1 MGGQRTSFSKL
12 QRDRDKKAKAA
23 AKREKRQERSAG
35 TEGDEAVDVLV
46 DDDGKS
52 ELSADDLLKLI
63 ESIHQRYDAGTMTL
77 EEFEEQKVDLLGRL
91 PVDYALTRPVPRK
104 APTSVLPPRP
114 GSPRSRPGPARSR

>member
-23 AKREKRQERSAG
+23 AKREKRQERSSG
-35 TEGDEAVDVLV
+35 TDDGDAVTDVLI

-63 ESIHQRYDAGTMTL
+63 ESIHQRFDAGTMTY

-91 PVDYALTRPVPRK
+91 PVD
-104 APTSVLPPRP
+104 
-114 GSPRSRPGPARSR
+114 

>member
-35 TEGDEAVDVLV
+35 TDADEVVVDVMV

-91 PVDYALTRPVPRK
+91 PVD
-104 APTSVLPPRP
+104 
-114 GSPRSRPGPARSR
+114 

>member
-35 TEGDEAVDVLV
+35 TEGDVVDVLV
-46 DDDGKS
+46 EDDGKS

-77 EEFEEQKVDLLGRL
+77 EEFEEQKVDLLSRL
-91 PVDYALTRPVPRK
+91 PVD
-104 APTSVLPPRP
+104 
-114 GSPRSRPGPARSR
+114 

>member
-23 AKREKRQERSAG
+23 AKREKRQDRGAG
-35 TEGDEAVDVLV
+35 TEGDEVVTDALV

-63 ESIHQRYDAGTMTL
+63 ESIHQRFDAGTMTY

-91 PVDYALTRPVPRK
+91 PVD
-104 APTSVLPPRP
+104 
-114 GSPRSRPGPARSR
+114 

>member
-35 TEGDEAVDVLV
+35 GDGEAVDVLV

-63 ESIHQRYDAGTMTL
+63 ESIHQRYEAGTMTL
-77 EEFEEQKVDLLGRL
+77 EEFEEQKVDLLSRL
-91 PVDYALTRPVPRK
+91 PVD
-104 APTSVLPPRP
+104 
-114 GSPRSRPGPARSR
+114 

>member
-23 AKREKRQERSAG
+23 AKRAKRQERSAG
-35 TEGDEAVDVLV
+35 GDGEAVDVLV

-91 PVDYALTRPVPRK
+91 PVD
-104 APTSVLPPRP
+104 
-114 GSPRSRPGPARSR
+114 

>member
-23 AKREKRQERSAG
+23 AKREKRQERAAG
-35 TEGDEAVDVLV
+35 TGESDEVVDVMI

-63 ESIHQRYDAGTMTL
+63 ESIHQRFEAGTMTY

-91 PVDYALTRPVPRK
+91 PVD
-104 APTSVLPPRP
+104 
-114 GSPRSRPGPARSR
+114 

>member
-23 AKREKRQERSAG
+23 AKRERRQERSANA
-35 TEGDEAVDVLV
+35 GDEDVVTDVLV
-46 DDDGKS
+46 DDDGTS

-63 ESIHQRYDAGTMTL
+63 ESIHQRFEAGTMTY

-91 PVDYALTRPVPRK
+91 PVD
-104 APTSVLPPRP
+104 
-114 GSPRSRPGPARSR
+114 

>member
-12 QRDRDKKAKAA
+12 QRDRDKKAKAL
-23 AKREKRQERSAG
+23 AKREKRQERAAG
-35 TEGDEAVDVLV
+35 TGEGDEVTDVMI

-63 ESIHQRYDAGTMTL
+63 ESIHQRYDAGKMTL

-91 PVDYALTRPVPRK
+91 PVD
-104 APTSVLPPRP
+104 
-114 GSPRSRPGPARSR
+114 

>member
-35 TEGDEAVDVLV
+35 GDAVEV
-46 DDDGKS
+46 DDTVVDDGTS

-91 PVDYALTRPVPRK
+91 PVD
-104 APTSVLPPRP
+104 
-114 GSPRSRPGPARSR
+114 

>member
-23 AKREKRQERSAG
+23 AKREKRQERAAG
-35 TEGDEAVDVLV
+35 TGEDDVVTDVLL

-63 ESIHQRYDAGTMTL
+63 ESIHQRFDAGTMTY

-91 PVDYALTRPVPRK
+91 PVD
-104 APTSVLPPRP
+104 
-114 GSPRSRPGPARSR
+114 

>member
-35 TEGDEAVDVLV
+35 TEGDEVVDVLV
-46 DDDGKS
+46 DDGKS

-91 PVDYALTRPVPRK
+91 PVD
-104 APTSVLPPRP
+104 
-114 GSPRSRPGPARSR
+114 

>member
-23 AKREKRQERSAG
+23 AKRERRQERSAS
-35 TEGDEAVDVLV
+35 TGDDEVVTDVLAE
-46 DDDGKS
+46 DDGTS

-77 EEFEEQKVDLLGRL
+77 EEFEEQKVDLLSRL
-91 PVDYALTRPVPRK
+91 PVD
-104 APTSVLPPRP
+104 
-114 GSPRSRPGPARSR
+114 

>member
-23 AKREKRQERSAG
+23 AKREKRAERSAG
-35 TEGDEAVDVLV
+35 GGTDEVDVLTQ
-46 DDDGKS
+46 DDGKS

-77 EEFEEQKVDLLGRL
+77 EEFEEQKVDLLSRL
-91 PVDYALTRPVPRK
+91 PVD
-104 APTSVLPPRP
+104 
-114 GSPRSRPGPARSR
+114 

>member
-35 TEGDEAVDVLV
+35 VEDSEAVEVLV
-46 DDDGKS
+46 DDGKS

-77 EEFEEQKVDLLGRL
+77 EEFEEQKVDLLSRL
-91 PVDYALTRPVPRK
+91 PVD
-104 APTSVLPPRP
+104 
-114 GSPRSRPGPARSR
+114 